1 MSKSLS
7 KNKHLSYIEISKK
20 NLIYNIKQFR
30 AVLGK
35 KTKISAVVKANAY
48 GYGDKEVVKIL
59 APYADYFQ
67 VNSVEECERVRVM
80 TKKPILI
87 LGYVGKNDL
96 MRAIK
101 LNCIISAFDLA
112 HLLTINIQA
121 QKLGIRVKVHIAVDS
136 YLGREGFMPDD
147 LIKIIPELKKFKN
160 IKIDGVYAHF
170 ANIEDSIN
178 FSHAQKQIDS
188 YEKVLKVF
196 KENGFGGLKTHI
208 SATSGILAYEKWKG
222 IHSIAR
228 LGIGLYGMWPSVEL
242 EKMWKKKIS
251 LKFALRYVTH
261 VAQIK
266 NLPAGH
272 SIGYGLTYITKKP
285 TTIAVVPQGY
295 ADGLTRSLSNN
306 GIVLIRGIRAPILGR
321 ISMNMLVVDISH
333 IKGVKTEDEVVIM
346 GSQKSEVI
354 TPEELAKNMGT
365 INYEVTTHLS
375 PLFPRVIL

>member
-242 EKMWKKKIS
+242 
-251 LKFALRYVTH
+251 
-261 VAQIK
+261 
-266 NLPAGH
+266 
-272 SIGYGLTYITKKP
+272 
-285 TTIAVVPQGY
+285 
-295 ADGLTRSLSNN
+295 
-306 GIVLIRGIRAPILGR
+306 
-321 ISMNMLVVDISH
+321 
-333 IKGVKTEDEVVIM
+333 
-346 GSQKSEVI
+346 
-354 TPEELAKNMGT
+354 
-365 INYEVTTHLS
+365 
-375 PLFPRVIL
+375 